1 MGAVDIQNRL
11 IANMHALH
19 MVDCPVC
26 GLRLGRGKYMDLA
39 MHFTTL
45 AEESDSK
52 HISWMNRNLT
62 RVRSDAEKLSSMLEK
77 YYSLNGKGIKEW
89 IIKDFVDHFRGSSPH
104 PFILAMQTY
113 NENVLKGYVI
123 EHHHFLKQWIKSCS
137 YVMAKTDLE
146 EIQDY
151 ELENIMTEL
160 HGYGKDKPSHHE
172 LLIRMGE
179 SLGIPEEEILKSV
192 PLPATARSVSIWNG
206 IASERTW
213 IETMAAMHS
222 LELVANRD
230 LGRYGARYPYFDPE
244 IFSNGKTTPAVRD
257 FLREGYEADVSH
269 SYVALDLVEKYCNP
283 ENVEDI
289 QGSYLLSAGAF
300 SEYLEARLERGEM
313 IENKQQ

>member
-1 MGAVDIQNRL
+1 
-11 IANMHALH
+11 

-26 GLRLGRGKYMDLA
+26 GTRFGSGNYDELSNHLIEN
-39 MHFTTL
+39 
-45 AEESDSK
+45 AEDSDSR
-52 HISWMNRNLT
+52 HVSWINRNIT
-62 RVRSDAEKLSSMLEK
+62 KSRTGPEDLSRMLVK
-77 YYSLNGKGIKEW
+77 YYSLNGKTIREW
-89 IIKDFVDHFRGSSPH
+89 IINDFVIHFRGPNPH
-104 PFILAMQTY
+104 PFILAMQSY
-113 NENVLKGYVI
+113 DEKVLKGYAI

-137 YVMAKTDLE
+137 FVMAKTDLE
-146 EIQDY
+146 DIQDY

-160 HGYGKDKPSHHE
+160 HGYGRDEPSHHE

-179 SLGIPEEEILKSV
+179 SLGLERKEILESV
-192 PLPATARSVSIWNG
+192 PLPATARGVSTWNR

-230 LGRYGARYPYFDPE
+230 LGRYGAKYPYFNPE
-244 IFSNGKTTPAVRD
+244 ILRDAKATPEVRA

-269 SYVALDLVEKYCNP
+269 SYVALDLVNKYCTP

-300 SEYLEARLERGEM
+300 SEYLEARMERGEM